1 MQKKTRKLV
10 LVLLFAA
17 GILVL
22 AVAYML
28 SPETTGYAAIQQQEA
43 QQQRERELREQMLEL
58 RTEQLDEELNEQTP
72 LLPEADD
79 EDDEGDDGREAEAS
93 ADG

>member
-28 SPETTGYAAIQQQEA
+28 SPETTGYEAIQQQEA